1 MTNKTFATRLTAVV
15 AALLFAS
22 GAWAQSTS
30 SDVRGSVKADD
41 GTPIAGATIVFRH
54 EATGS
59 TRTATSNESGSFYQ
73 AGLRVGGPYTIDV
86 SASGHRSSKISD
98 LYFAPG
104 TQPPLA
110 LRLEAETSAMEEI
123 IVTAQV
129 MPIHDL
135 NNGVGSSF
143 TAEDISN
150 MPSGTRDIIST
161 VLRDPLANSEAEGQL
176 TVAGINPR
184 FNGLAIDG
192 SLQQDD
198 FGLGSNTYATSRS
211 PVNIDTLS
219 P

>member
-150 MPSGTRDIIST
+150 MPSGTRDIISIPPATIACSCPAVIFRAARATASSPEEQNRDT
-161 VLRDPLANSEAEGQL
+161 VRPDTVEGQL
-176 TVAGINPR
+176 AYSAEL
-184 FNGLAIDG
+184 FAI
-192 SLQQDD
+192 LP
-198 FGLGSNTYATSRS
+198 ACS
-211 PVNIDTLS
+211 PT
-219 P
+219 